1 MAKVSQ
7 QRLIELVRRSNLV
20 EASQLER
27 ALRDF
32 ESAAHHAADAGSGG
46 STDDDAQRLADH
58 LVRAG
63 LLTNWQAD
71 KLLEGRH
78 RGFLLGK
85 YKLLD
90 HLGSGGM
97 SSVYLA
103 EHTLMHRRVAIK
115 VLPQKRI
122 NDSSYL
128 ERFYREARAAA
139 SLHHPNIVVAHD
151 IDNENDIHYL
161 VMEYVEGRDLQSVV
175 KEEGPLDY
183 AEAADYIAQA
193 ARGLQHA
200 HEAGLIH
207 RDVKPAN
214 LLLDRKGVVKLLDLG
229 LARFSDEQNDL
240 ASLTVQHDENVL
252 GTADYLAPEQARNS
266 HRVDHRVDIYS
277 LGCTLYCL
285 LTGHPPFPEGT
296 LAQRILKHVS
306 EQPPSIY
313 KDRPDAPGE
322 LVDICNKMMAKRP
335 EDRFQTAAEVA
346 DELQHWLQTSKV
358 GARAA
363 TSTAAEGSVRSGGTR
378 QAGPVRVVRNVRRR
392 EEPPNDDTHS
402 SSAGRTVKSPPA
414 GGSDV
419 LAKIGSDPR
428 IAVPPVSRPLPTA
441 RPLPPDP
448 SHVMIQADIEPRRG
462 PSGSSV
468 KGLLSG
474 ASSGRLAPAANSDVP
489 LAPPGTP
496 SLAPADEAADEAPK
510 KPLRRRRLS
519 VLAQAWIFLGL
530 TTLALLLLLLMI
542 YLLQQP

>member
-20 EASQLER
+20 EAPQLDR
-27 ALRDF
+27 ALRDW
-32 ESAAHHAADAGSGG
+32 ELTRRETAADSSPPAG
-46 STDDDAQRLADH
+46 DDAQPLADY
-58 LVRAG
+58 LVKIG
-63 LLTNWQAD
+63 LLTNWQAE

-78 RGFLLGK
+78 RGFILGK

-122 NDSSYL
+122 HDSSYL
-128 ERFYREARAAA
+128 DRFYREARAAA

-151 IDNENDIHYL
+151 IDSENDIHYL

-175 KEEGPLDY
+175 KDDGPLDF

-229 LARFSDEQNDL
+229 LARFAHEENEL

-266 HRVDHRVDIYS
+266 HRVDHRADIYS

-306 EQPPSIY
+306 EPPPSIY

-322 LVDICNKMMAKRP
+322 LVDICNKMMSKRP
-335 EDRFQTAAEVA
+335 EDRYQTAGEVA
-346 DELQHWLQTSKV
+346 DELQHWLQSNKV
-358 GARAA
+358 AARAGA
-363 TSTAAEGSVRSGGTR
+363 ATAAEGARRSVAPR
-378 QAGPVRVVRNVRRR
+378 QVGPARVVRNVRRR
-392 EEPPNDDTHS
+392 EEVPNDDTQSTKAGKTVAS
-402 SSAGRTVKSPPA
+402 SPGP
-414 GGSDV
+414 GSDV
-419 LAKIGSDPR
+419 LGKIGSDPR
-428 IAVPPVSRPLPTA
+428 IVVPSTPRPIPMA
-441 RPLPPDP
+441 RPVPADP
-448 SHVMIQADIEPRRG
+448 SQVVIQPDIEPRRG
-462 PSGSSV
+462 SSGSSV
-468 KGLLSG
+468 KGLGSG
-474 ASSGRLAPAANSDVP
+474 TSSGRLGAAVPPEVP
-489 LAPPGTP
+489 LAPPGTAP
-496 SLAPADEAADEAPK
+496 LAPTAEAEDEAAK

-519 VLAQAWIFLGL
+519 VQAQAWIFLGL